1 MQTTKFGSKSSEN
14 ANKRHFFRWE
24 SGTPGVG
31 KGKCMYCGC
40 KLELRA
46 EGTRGG
52 KERVYYAKDGH
63 RLEHEP
69 QCVDRTKLAVQAT
82 AGKKAEP
89 KSGSTPKK
97 GSKKA
102 KKNEEVAKTAAVK
115 RGTTKRAKVAEAP
128 AEQQASV

>member
-52 KERVYYAKDGH
+52 KERVYYAKDGK
-63 RLEHEP
+63 RLDAEP

-89 KSGSTPKK
+89 KSGSVAKK

-102 KKNEEVAKTAAVK
+102 KKNEEVAVKAAVK
-115 RGTTKRAKVAEAP
+115 RGSTKRLEADLERQ
-128 AEQQASV
+128 AASV